1 MIAHLYLIN
10 NSFLWNNSD
19 KLADFQLKMAN
30 FQKMMERINMYPE
43 ENLLYVIF
51 DSFISTT
58 ILENLTIS
66 DIITDYDKAI
76 ETIGKE
82 AYVILMSIIK
92 RYIATNAS
100 DEDIKEYLTL
110 EDADNCH
117 GVIVFSRIKGIN
129 NHVQVL
135 SSEQGWFDFRR
146 HHLGKYPHNPEYFLI
161 ESTKYFP
168 NLSIHPDNAGSM
180 RDVIKTHPIQIIQ
193 YLSSLND
200 HFRKEFDNSK
210 KDLKEFLPLFALK
223 HELDGASLDGNK
235 DKKFYFIFSEN
246 GRIIQA
252 YCEAHLKMFHDDH
265 GNANQ
270 HCRIYFKKPIMGEP
284 YIYVGYIGEHL

>member
-19 KLADFQLKMAN
+19 KLADFQLKMAD

-43 ENLLYVIF
+43 ENLLYVMF
-51 DSFISTT
+51 DSFMSTT

-76 ETIGKE
+76 ETIGKD
-82 AYVILMSIIK
+82 AYVILMNISK
-92 RYIATNAS
+92 RYKATNAS
-100 DEDIKEYLTL
+100 DEDINEYLAL
-110 EDADNCH
+110 EDADICH
-117 GVIVFSRIKGIN
+117 GVIVFSKIKGID

-146 HHLGKYPHNPEYFLI
+146 HHLGKYPHKPEYFLI

-168 NLSIHPDNAGSM
+168 NLSIHPGNAGFM
-180 RDVIKTHPIQIIQ
+180 RNVIKTHPIQITQ
-193 YLSSLND
+193 YLSILND
-200 HFRKEFDNSK
+200 HFRNEFDNSK
-210 KDLKEFLPLFALK
+210 KDLNEFLPLFALNHK
-223 HELDGASLDGNK
+223 LNGASLNGKK
-235 DKKFYFIFSEN
+235 DDKFYFNFSEN
-246 GRIIQA
+246 GSIIQA
-252 YCEAHLKMFHDDH
+252 YCEAHLKMYKDDY
-265 GNANQ
+265 GNDNQ
-270 HCRIYFKKPIMGEP
+270 HCRIYFKKPIMGED